1 MSQVVPLRLAQSCL
15 RYCQIKHK
23 NGSIS
28 RKKYSNIPGYSQQSI
43 KKAHTHNAI
52 TEKDRER
59 EREREGE
66 RETERER
73 QRETERDRERQRDRE
88 TERDREREKK
98 LL

>member
-28 RKKYSNIPGYSQQSI
+28 GYSQQSI